1 MVQSRPL
8 ALTMR
13 SISAESLATFRRNV
27 RRPIAFRS
35 PSFSKSTATP
45 TTRSLRTPVAC
56 MAVTVLRAQSLTRV
70 VGPNPGGP
78 SADSTASWA
87 GRAARSSSTLRGSP
101 RSTVTPSRGGPSF
114 SGERTKAVTWWPRW
128 RACST
133 SARPVP
139 PVAPRTKSL
148 VWDRSR
154 SSRSTTEEL
163 ISFPPRSAVRPSW
176 SARSPLPRRARCTLR
191 ATRSPT
197 TFGSSESR
205 ATDDSGRQPSRSAS
219 LRAHAQALQACA
231 DRSRRERRRRGRA
244 ERGGERGGGL
254 RARHALPELLLGLR
268 QRRALEAAH
277 LGGHQPLLG
286 PHSPHQSAL
295 HEREGRRRGRHARAG
310 HLACR
315 GGGRG
320 HIETEW
326 RKSPGELRV
335 SYANGDFR
343 RALIYRLL
351 NCDTLPY
358 YGNGRVSFVVA
369 LAAGKSWHTCAEY
382 VLVSG
387 DQARAPVYGCLHR
400 EESHLDRLQ
409 AEWLARATRITT
421 ANEDIYRF
429 WRQSLEDMGALRLH
443 EEDYASNLWLA
454 AAGVPW
460 YVTVFGRDSLIAS
473 MQNMIVDPTFALGA
487 LRWLGEL
494 QATEA
499 DDWRDA
505 QPGKIPHEMRFGEL
519 AHLRKI
525 PHIPYYGTADATALY
540 LIVLHEAWRWLGEI
554 ELLREYREIAV
565 GCLDWIDRHGDLDGD
580 GFQEYETRS
589 PVGYEN
595 QGWKDASDAV
605 VYPDGSQVRQPKALC
620 ELQGY
625 VFDAWMRM
633 AEVFDVLEEPERS
646 AQLRGKAELLRARF
660 EDRFWCEEIG
670 SYVFGLDR
678 EKRQIKTVVSN
689 AGHCLWSG
697 IASPER
703 AARVVARLLEPDM
716 WSGWGIRTLSAGN
729 PAYHP
734 FSYQRGSVWPHD
746 NGIIALGF
754 KRYGFGGEAARVARD
769 LSEAASSFELYRIPE
784 LYGGVPRGATSFPV
798 QYPGANAPQAWAA
811 GSIFHCIQAILG
823 LGADAPSGRLL
834 IAPELP
840 HWLPDIV
847 LHGLK
852 VGGARV
858 DLRFWREGD
867 RSRWEVLG
875 QDGAV
880 EVREG
885 SSGAVGS

>member
-1 MVQSRPL
+1 MTVELSVGPA
-8 ALTMR
+8 ALILCHGSTFIVSDMKGE
-13 SISAESLATFRRNV
+13 IAAESEQGVFARD
-27 RRPIAFRS
+27 
-35 PSFSKSTATP
+35 
-45 TTRSLRTPVAC
+45 TRFLSYYSV
-56 MAVTVLRAQSLTRV
+56 
-70 VGPNPGGP
+70 
-78 SADSTASWA
+78 SAN
-87 GRAARSSSTLRGSP
+87 
-101 RSTVTPSRGGPSF
+101 
-114 SGERTKAVTWWPRW
+114 GEPW
-128 RACST
+128 RLLT
-133 SARPVP
+133 SAATNHFSARVHLTNP
-139 PVAPRTKSL
+139 PF
-148 VWDRSR
+148 
-154 SSRSTTEEL
+154 TTEKGDVEAGTLEL
-163 ISFPPRSAVRPSW
+163 VI
-176 SARSPLPRRARCTLR
+176 
-191 ATRSPT
+191 
-197 TFGSSESR
+197 SR
-205 ATDDSGRQPSRSAS
+205 AVGEGIHEDLDVTNYSGHPVELNLEIALRSDF
-219 LRAHAQALQACA
+219 A
-231 DRSRRERRRRGRA
+231 DIFEVRTHRFVR
-244 ERGGERGGGL
+244 
-254 RARHALPELLLGLR
+254 
-268 QRRALEAAH
+268 
-277 LGGHQPLLG
+277 
-286 PHSPHQSAL
+286 
-295 HEREGRRRGRHARAG
+295 
-310 HLACR
+310 
-315 GGGRG
+315 RG

-326 RKSPGELRV
+326 RKTSGELRV

-678 EKRQIKTVVSN
+678 EKRQIKTVASN

-746 NGIIALGF
+746 NGMIALGF
-754 KRYGFGGEAARVARD
+754 KRYGFGSQAARVARD
-769 LSEAASSFELYRIPE
+769 LSEAASSFERYRIPE
-784 LYGGVPRGATSFPV
+784 LYGGVPRSATSFPV

-823 LGADAPSGRLL
+823 LGADAPNGRLL
-834 IAPELP
+834 VAPELP

-858 DLRFWREGD
+858 DLRFWREGE

-875 QDGAV
+875 QDGALQ
-880 EVREG
+880 VREG
-885 SSGAVGS
+885 SSRRGGGAFSG

>member
-1 MVQSRPL
+1 MTVELSVGPA
-8 ALTMR
+8 ALILCHGSTFIVSDMKGE
-13 SISAESLATFRRNV
+13 IAAESEQGVFARD
-27 RRPIAFRS
+27 
-35 PSFSKSTATP
+35 
-45 TTRSLRTPVAC
+45 TRFLSYYSV
-56 MAVTVLRAQSLTRV
+56 
-70 VGPNPGGP
+70 
-78 SADSTASWA
+78 SAN
-87 GRAARSSSTLRGSP
+87 
-101 RSTVTPSRGGPSF
+101 
-114 SGERTKAVTWWPRW
+114 GEPW
-128 RACST
+128 RLLT
-133 SARPVP
+133 SAATNHFSARVHLTNP
-139 PVAPRTKSL
+139 PF
-148 VWDRSR
+148 
-154 SSRSTTEEL
+154 TTEKGDVEAGTLEL
-163 ISFPPRSAVRPSW
+163 VI
-176 SARSPLPRRARCTLR
+176 
-191 ATRSPT
+191 
-197 TFGSSESR
+197 SR
-205 ATDDSGRQPSRSAS
+205 AVGEGIHEDLDVTNYSGHPVELNLEIALRSDF
-219 LRAHAQALQACA
+219 A
-231 DRSRRERRRRGRA
+231 DIFEVRTHRFVR
-244 ERGGERGGGL
+244 
-254 RARHALPELLLGLR
+254 
-268 QRRALEAAH
+268 
-277 LGGHQPLLG
+277 
-286 PHSPHQSAL
+286 
-295 HEREGRRRGRHARAG
+295 
-310 HLACR
+310 
-315 GGGRG
+315 RG

-326 RKSPGELRV
+326 RKTSGELRV

-678 EKRQIKTVVSN
+678 EKRQIKTVASN

-746 NGIIALGF
+746 NGMIALGF
-754 KRYGFGGEAARVARD
+754 KRYGFGGQAARVARD
-769 LSEAASSFELYRIPE
+769 LSEAASSFERYRIPE
-784 LYGGVPRGATSFPV
+784 LYGGVPRSATSFPV

-823 LGADAPSGRLL
+823 LGADAPNGRLL
-834 IAPELP
+834 VAPELP

-858 DLRFWREGD
+858 DLRFWREGE

-875 QDGAV
+875 QDGALQ
-880 EVREG
+880 VREG
-885 SSGAVGS
+885 SSRRGGGAFSG

>member
-1 MVQSRPL
+1 MTVELNVGPAALILSHGSTFMVSDMKGEI
-8 ALTMR
+8 A
-13 SISAESLATFRRNV
+13 AESEQGVFARDTRFLSYYSVSANGEPWRLLTSAATNYFSARIHLTN
-27 RRPIAFRS
+27 
-35 PSFSKSTATP
+35 PSFATEK
-45 TTRSLRTPVAC
+45 
-56 MAVTVLRAQSLTRV
+56 
-70 VGPNPGGP
+70 GDIE
-78 SADSTASWA
+78 AD
-87 GRAARSSSTLRGSP
+87 TL
-101 RSTVTPSRGGPSF
+101 
-114 SGERTKAVTWWPRW
+114 E
-128 RACST
+128 
-133 SARPVP
+133 
-139 PVAPRTKSL
+139 L
-148 VWDRSR
+148 V
-154 SSRSTTEEL
+154 
-163 ISFPPRSAVRPSW
+163 I
-176 SARSPLPRRARCTLR
+176 
-191 ATRSPT
+191 
-197 TFGSSESR
+197 SR
-205 ATDDSGRQPSRSAS
+205 AVGEGIHEDLDVTNYSGHPVEFNLEIALRSDF
-219 LRAHAQALQACA
+219 A
-231 DRSRRERRRRGRA
+231 DIFEVRTHRFVR
-244 ERGGERGGGL
+244 
-254 RARHALPELLLGLR
+254 
-268 QRRALEAAH
+268 
-277 LGGHQPLLG
+277 
-286 PHSPHQSAL
+286 
-295 HEREGRRRGRHARAG
+295 
-310 HLACR
+310 
-315 GGGRG
+315 RG
-320 HIETEW
+320 HIEAEW
-326 RKSPGELRV
+326 RKVPGELRV

-343 RALIYRLL
+343 RGLIYGLI
-351 NCDTLPY
+351 NCDSPPY
-358 YGNGRVSFVVA
+358 YGNGRVSFAVT

-382 VLVSG
+382 VLVS
-387 DQARAPVYGCLHR
+387 DDKARAPAYGCLHS
-400 EESHLDRLQ
+400 EENDLDRLQ

-429 WRQSLEDMGALRLH
+429 CRRSLEDMGALRLH

-487 LRWLGEL
+487 LRWLGDL

-505 QPGKIPHEMRFGEL
+505 QPGKIPHEIRFGEL

-525 PHIPYYGTADATALY
+525 PHIPYYGTADATVLY
-540 LIVLHEAWRWLGEI
+540 LIVLHEAWRWLGDI
-554 ELLREYREIAV
+554 QLLREYRGIAV

-580 GFQEYETRS
+580 GFQEYETHS

-595 QGWKDASDAV
+595 QGWKDAADAV

-633 AEVFDVLEEPERS
+633 AEVFDVLDERERS
-646 AQLRGKAELLRARF
+646 AQLRSKAEQLRARF

-798 QYPGANAPQAWAA
+798 QYPGANAPQAWAS

-823 LGADAPSGRLL
+823 LQADAPNGRLL
-834 IAPELP
+834 VAPELP
-840 HWLPDIV
+840 RWLPDLV

-858 DLRFWREGD
+858 DLRFWRDGE

-875 QDGAV
+875 QEGALD
-880 EVREG
+880 VRED
-885 SSGAVGS
+885 SSVPVGSRRSAPAVHPM

>member
-1 MVQSRPL
+1 MTVELSVGPA
-8 ALTMR
+8 ALILCHGSTFIVSDMKGE
-13 SISAESLATFRRNV
+13 IAAESEQGVFARD
-27 RRPIAFRS
+27 
-35 PSFSKSTATP
+35 
-45 TTRSLRTPVAC
+45 TRFLSYYSV
-56 MAVTVLRAQSLTRV
+56 
-70 VGPNPGGP
+70 
-78 SADSTASWA
+78 SAN
-87 GRAARSSSTLRGSP
+87 
-101 RSTVTPSRGGPSF
+101 
-114 SGERTKAVTWWPRW
+114 GEPW
-128 RACST
+128 RLLT
-133 SARPVP
+133 SAATNHFSARVHLTNP
-139 PVAPRTKSL
+139 PF
-148 VWDRSR
+148 
-154 SSRSTTEEL
+154 TTEKGDVEAGTLEL
-163 ISFPPRSAVRPSW
+163 VI
-176 SARSPLPRRARCTLR
+176 
-191 ATRSPT
+191 
-197 TFGSSESR
+197 SR
-205 ATDDSGRQPSRSAS
+205 AVGEGIHEDLDVTNYSGHPVELNLEIALRSDF
-219 LRAHAQALQACA
+219 A
-231 DRSRRERRRRGRA
+231 DIFEVRTHRFVR
-244 ERGGERGGGL
+244 
-254 RARHALPELLLGLR
+254 
-268 QRRALEAAH
+268 
-277 LGGHQPLLG
+277 
-286 PHSPHQSAL
+286 
-295 HEREGRRRGRHARAG
+295 
-310 HLACR
+310 
-315 GGGRG
+315 RG

-326 RKSPGELRV
+326 RKTSGELRV

-678 EKRQIKTVVSN
+678 EKRQIKTVASN

-746 NGIIALGF
+746 NGMIALGF
-754 KRYGFGGEAARVARD
+754 KRYGFGSQAARVARD
-769 LSEAASSFELYRIPE
+769 LSEAASSFERYRIPE
-784 LYGGVPRGATSFPV
+784 LYGGVPRSATSFPV

-823 LGADAPSGRLL
+823 LGADAPNGRLRV
-834 IAPELP
+834 APELP

-858 DLRFWREGD
+858 DLRFWREGE

-875 QDGAV
+875 QDGALQ
-880 EVREG
+880 VREG
-885 SSGAVGS
+885 SSRRGGGAFSG